1 MASNHFHVNGPSVF
15 SCWQIDSWHERVHY
29 SRPAGQGF
37 VMNCHDDSQWQL
49 MANNR
54 NVIYRIEDRE
64 GGILNIG
71 ETNDKVESRMKSKF
85 KENKFIRAAMEQDL
99 YLRIMTP
106 TSLRVSTK
114 EAEAVYLNLFY
125 SEHRRLPVLNSKK
138 ESPSIGTDEWSS
150 GLRALARSM
159 SSPDIGN
166 SNTTRGKVKSPDQ
179 IWISS
184 LQSLQPGDF
193 EKYCPE
199 AEIVYKQGKLLYFI
213 GPTFTAIFQKRW
225 GKYKFRETAYHWDF
239 FLSESGEIR
248 VFHPETSDNYS
259 WNVSDD
265 GIVLYTRI
273 TDLALRTAW

>member
-1 MASNHFHVNGPSVF
+1 
-15 SCWQIDSWHERVHY
+15 
-29 SRPAGQGF
+29 
-37 VMNCHDDSQWQL
+37 

-54 NVIYRIEDRE
+54 NVIYRIENSQGD
-64 GGILNIG
+64 ILNIG
-71 ETNDKVESRMKSKF
+71 ETNDKIESRMKSKF

-106 TSLRVSTK
+106 NNRRVSTK

-159 SSPDIGN
+159 SSTDIGN

-184 LQSLQPGDF
+184 LECLESGDF

-213 GPTFTAIFQKRW
+213 GPEFTAIFKK
-225 GKYKFRETAYHWDF
+225 GLVKTKFIDTAYHWDF
-239 FLSESGEIR
+239 FLNESGEIR
-248 VFHPETSDNYS
+248 VFDPEKSENYF
-259 WNVSDD
+259 WNVSGN

>member
-1 MASNHFHVNGPSVF
+1 MASNHFHVDGPSVF
-15 SCWQIDSWHERVHY
+15 SSWPIDSWHERVHY
-29 SRPAGQGF
+29 SQPAGQSF
-37 VMNCHDDSQWQL
+37 EMNCQDNSQWQL

-54 NVIYRIEDRE
+54 NVIYRIENSQGD
-64 GGILNIG
+64 ILNIG

-85 KENKFIRAAMEQDL
+85 KENKFIRSAMEQDL

-106 TSLRVSTK
+106 TNRRVSTK

-213 GPTFTAIFQKRW
+213 GPTFTAIFKKGW
-225 GKYKFRETAYHWDF
+225 GKPKFSEIAYHWDF
-239 FLSESGEIR
+239 FLNESGEIR
-248 VFHPETSDNYS
+248 VFHPETSENYP
-259 WNVSDD
+259 WRVLGD
-265 GIVLYTRI
+265 GILLYTRI